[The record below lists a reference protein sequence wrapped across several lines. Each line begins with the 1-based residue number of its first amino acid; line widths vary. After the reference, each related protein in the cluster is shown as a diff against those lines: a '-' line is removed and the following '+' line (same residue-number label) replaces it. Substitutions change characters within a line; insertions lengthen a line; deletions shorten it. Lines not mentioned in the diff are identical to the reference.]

1 MTKKRG
7 KRTKKRPFA
16 LAVCVFLMLGLLS
29 AAALAADSG
38 SHIYVGGVEL
48 TGSADAPAYAM
59 TDESGKVTPG
69 GSEDNYHVKW
79 DGTTL
84 TLNGANVHG
93 GYSYIDIYG
102 DPNSTAIYRDGAF
115 EIAIVGENTVTG
127 PDSDGDLNN
136 GIAAMGDLTIS
147 GSGSLKATG
156 SYDGISS
163 QGGNM
168 TILSGKVMAEGGSC
182 GIATYEGDL
191 TISGGEV
198 TATATGSYFHA
209 ASESSLAYG
218 CYVEGNCTISGGKVT
233 ATGHAASSYST
244 TTCGIF
250 VFGDDGFTVSGGELT
265 ATATGEYGNRFGIDS
280 FCGAVIK
287 GGTITATGYY
297 AGIFTHSRDDG
308 DIIIEGGTVTATSVD
323 EDGYGI
329 YARTNII
336 RGGTISATAAEDGGY
351 GVYVKFGNVAISG
364 GTVTTTGKAAGFCS
378 EEGDVVVVPQEGQQI
393 AMTAG
398 ADKDTATAVDGS
410 PFQEE
415 TDISDLLSGMKYAR
429 STSSADELSFTD
441 VATDSWYYDA
451 VEDVCAA
458 GLMSGT
464 SDSTFSPDVAASR
477 STVTESLWR
486 MAGSPVVNYLM
497 DFTDVAPEAEYGEA
511 IRWASSE
518 GIAGGY
524 GDKRFGPDDTIT
536 REQLAAML
544 WRYAGSPETV
554 ADLSGYADAASIS
567 EWARQAM
574 AWCVEQGIIGGETTS
589 TTLDPQG
596 EVTRAQVAVML
607 QKFCQLEL

>member
-1 MTKKRG
+1 
-7 KRTKKRPFA
+7 
-16 LAVCVFLMLGLLS
+16 
-29 AAALAADSG
+29 
-38 SHIYVGGVEL
+38 
-48 TGSADAPAYAM
+48 
-59 TDESGKVTPG
+59 
-69 GSEDNYHVKW
+69 
-79 DGTTL
+79 
-84 TLNGANVHG
+84 
-93 GYSYIDIYG
+93 
-102 DPNSTAIYRDGAF
+102 
-115 EIAIVGENTVTG
+115 
-127 PDSDGDLNN
+127 
-136 GIAAMGDLTIS
+136 
-147 GSGSLKATG
+147 
-156 SYDGISS
+156 
-163 QGGNM
+163 M

-191 TISGGEV
+191 TLSGGEV
-198 TATATGSYFHA
+198 TATATGSYFRA

-250 VFGDDGFTVSGGELT
+250 VVGDDGFTVSGGELT

-441 VATDSWYYDA
+441 VATDS
-451 VEDVCAA
+451 
-458 GLMSGT
+458 
-464 SDSTFSPDVAASR
+464 
-477 STVTESLWR
+477 
-486 MAGSPVVNYLM
+486 
-497 DFTDVAPEAEYGEA
+497 
-511 IRWASSE
+511 
-518 GIAGGY
+518 
-524 GDKRFGPDDTIT
+524 
-536 REQLAAML
+536 
-544 WRYAGSPETV
+544 
-554 ADLSGYADAASIS
+554 
-567 EWARQAM
+567 
-574 AWCVEQGIIGGETTS
+574 
-589 TTLDPQG
+589 
-596 EVTRAQVAVML
+596 
-607 QKFCQLEL
+607 